1 MPPKSGLKR
10 AAAEGSAS
18 SSKKTRIVEPEDDP
32 ANFAEQVDAAL
43 EGPSR
48 RGKVRNEGYESDS
61 TDDEEGVVYSRR
73 KGKDKEEEDDEDMF
87 AMADKEDKVEEDA
100 GLAKRE
106 EKFMRLGDIE
116 GQEFNEAGND
126 DDDEEEEE
134 EDETVAQ
141 KKKRDA
147 MGFELSSFNMRDEME
162 EGKFTEDG
170 TYVKTYDPHATHDK
184 WMEGFTETE
193 IKLARRRHK
202 EQERK
207 QKEKIELEEQ
217 QLRESGGQPAIQQ
230 QLLPLLKKG
239 ETVLEALQRL
249 GAQAKRKPP
258 PPKPYV
264 HPPMPST
271 KPNAIYRK
279 RKAGQAVDGAPA
291 PPPNEPPKEPTPIEV
306 VTELASRLM
315 SLGDTDIYSKTYE
328 EIVRSVRSAGNVEPN
343 WDPPSADIKYEYK
356 WAAPGNENGEVFG
369 PFKEEELKAWHKA
382 AYFGTY
388 GEKVQARKV
397 GGEWGTWDD
406 VVE

>member
-10 AAAEGSAS
+10 AAAEGAAS

-48 RGKVRNEGYESDS
+48 RGKVKNEGYESDS

-73 KGKDKEEEDDEDMF
+73 KGKDKEDGEDDDEDMF
-87 AMADKEDKVEEDA
+87 AMADKEDKVEQDA
-100 GLAKRE
+100 GPAKKE

-116 GQEFNEAGND
+116 GQEFNETGND
-126 DDDEEEEE
+126 DDDDEDEDEE
-134 EDETVAQ
+134 EDETIAQ

-147 MGFELSSFNMRDEME
+147 MGYELSSFHMRDEME

-170 TYVKTYDPHATHDK
+170 TYVKAYDPHATHDK

-207 QKEKIELEEQ
+207 QREKIELEER
-217 QLRESGGQPAIQQ
+217 QLKESGGQPAIQQ

-258 PPKPYV
+258 PPKP
-264 HPPMPST
+264 
-271 KPNAIYRK
+271 K
-279 RKAGQAVDGAPA
+279 RKAGQTLDGAPA
-291 PPPNEPPKEPTPIEV
+291 PSPSEAPKEPTPIEV

-328 EIVRSVRSAGNVEPN
+328 EIVRSVRSSGNVEPN
-343 WDPPSADIKYEYK
+343 WDPPSADIKYEYR
-356 WAAPGNENGEVFG
+356 WAASGNENGEVFG
-369 PFKEEELKAWHKA
+369 PFKEEELKGWHKA

-388 GEKVQARKV
+388 GEKVQVRKV